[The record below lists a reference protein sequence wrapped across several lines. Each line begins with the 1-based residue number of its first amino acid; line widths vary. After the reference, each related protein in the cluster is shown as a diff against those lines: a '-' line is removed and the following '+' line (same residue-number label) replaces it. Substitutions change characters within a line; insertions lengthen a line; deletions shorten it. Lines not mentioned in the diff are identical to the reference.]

1 MTFRID
7 QILLISKEAPV
18 SSREHIP
25 VARIHVSGTGKITT
39 VPDVAYLAI
48 GIVTSGA
55 TASEAS
61 QANAVKGTAV
71 KAVLETVGIPER
83 AIKTK
88 RVALTPTYV
97 YPQAKPGKTAE
108 PRKLVGYE
116 ASTTIDVTITDL
128 PVLGKLFDEVARAG
142 AVATDALE
150 FALQDREAHELAA
163 LTLAGKHARANAEA
177 VAAGLGVSLGALSE
191 AEASVDG
198 VRPRDTRWDYGAA
211 ASLRR
216 QAFEP
221 PPTPVSPGELTVSA
235 QVHATFAIAA

>member
-1 MTFRID
+1 M
-7 QILLISKEAPV
+7 
-18 SSREHIP
+18 SSRNQTP
-25 VARIHVSGTGKITT
+25 SPRIHVSGAGRITT
-39 VPDVAYLAI
+39 IPDVAYLAI
-48 GIVTSGA
+48 GVVTA
-55 TASEAS
+55 AETASEAS
-61 QANAVKGTAV
+61 HANAVKGSAV

-88 RVALTPTYV
+88 RVALIPTYV

-128 PVLGKLFDEVARAG
+128 PVLGRLFDEVARVG
-142 AVATDALE
+142 AVVTDALE

-216 QAFEP
+216 QPFEP

-235 QVHATFAIAA
+235 QVRASFDIAA